1 MFMRIRVNKTI
12 QLVGLCFLTF
22 IVPANKAVAE
32 TPNLWIDEGFI
43 LTSYDGFSVAP
54 VENNTGEAI
63 EDDITDIIE
72 AKIQEQLVSA
82 HLKVLSSNAPD
93 KKVLVIKAHLTLYLT
108 GSAFE
113 RWVGLFGPSATSACV
128 LRVLLEDAG
137 TGEVVGDMVV
147 VRNISGGLL
156 GAPGA
161 EEKVLGDV
169 AEYAVA
175 AISKRMKND

>member
-1 MFMRIRVNKTI
+1 MRTSVNRTI
-12 QLVGLCFLTF
+12 QLVGICLLVFF
-22 IVPANKAVAE
+22 VPVQKAGAK
-32 TPNLWIDEGFI
+32 TPYLWLDDGVV
-43 LTSYDGFSVAP
+43 LSSYDGFSVAP
-54 VENNTGEAI
+54 VENNTGEPI
-63 EDDITDIIE
+63 GDDITDMIE
-72 AKIQEQLVSA
+72 TNIQEQLVSA

-93 KKVLVIKAHLTLYLT
+93 KKILVIEAHLTLYLT

-113 RWVGLFGPSATSACV
+113 RWVGLFGPSATTACV
-128 LRVLLEDAG
+128 LRVLLEDASS
-137 TGEVVGDMVV
+137 GELVGDMVV

-175 AISKRMKND
+175 AISKRMEGE